1 MSKTLTL
8 EQKIA
13 AARNKLQKAYEA
25 SGYTDSIVLAAS
37 VELDE
42 LLNIYQKKMLEKT
55 FPGFKTGT
63 SKNNGKMN

>member
-13 AARNKLQKAYEA
+13 AARSKLQKAYEA
-25 SGYTDSIVLAAS
+25 RGYTDSTVLAAS

-42 LLNIYQKKMLEKT
+42 LLNIFQKRMLKKT
-55 FPGFKTGT
+55 FPGFKTET
-63 SKNNGKMN
+63 SKIKK